1 MQRLINDAMDLIDVQ
16 EKLGVTIYDGDFSF
30 DNIVNSISV
39 IQESMGIAGT
49 TSKEAAATI
58 EGSIGSAKAAWENWI
73 AELGK
78 DDADME
84 SRTQELVESVAAA
97 ARNIIPRVI
106 KIGGEVLEQLPQ
118 LVVQAKE
125 TLKAEVLPALD
136 EVTGGAASKI
146 FDALERIGG
155 KVADTAGR
163 LWDKLKPVLDKLM
176 PILEKLGEIVL
187 PVIEG
192 AIDAVGWA
200 LDGLISIFDWVID
213 RISDLL
219 GWFDDLGKAISNAGS
234 ALTGQFTNNS
244 SVPSTRP
251 FALGGTVTSPTT
263 ALIGEAGYAETVI
276 PNTEWGIAP
285 LARALSRSMG
295 SGSASPVVNISIARV
310 ENNRDQDIYD
320 LAHQIGSLTTLS
332 LKTQGFGEPL

>member
-1 MQRLINDAMDLIDVQ
+1 MQRLIEDASKLTEAQ
-16 EKLGVTIYDGDFSF
+16 EKLGVSVSADNMDFG
-30 DNIVNSISV
+30 NIINAISV

-49 TSKEAAATI
+49 TSREAAATI

-78 DDADME
+78 DNGDME
-84 SRTQELVESVAAA
+84 ARTQELVESVAAA
-97 ARNIIPRVI
+97 ARNIVPRVI
-106 KIGGEVLEQLPQ
+106 QIGGEVLEQLPNLILQ
-118 LVVQAKE
+118 VKD
-125 TLKAEVLPALD
+125 TLKAEVLPMLD

-146 FDALERIGG
+146 FNALERIGG

-219 GWFDDLGKAISNAGS
+219 KWFDDLGKAISNAGD
-234 ALTGQFTNNS
+234 ALTGQFTNS
-244 SVPSTRP
+244 SVPSARP

-276 PNTEWGIAP
+276 PNTEWGVAP

-295 SGSASPVVNISIARV
+295 AMDVAPVVNVRIDRV
-310 ENNRDQDIYD
+310 ENRRDQDIYD

-332 LKTQGFGEPL
+332 LKSQGYGEPL

>member
-84 SRTQELVESVAAA
+84 ARTQELVESVAAA

-163 LWDKLKPVLDKLM
+163 QWEKLKPVLDKLM

-234 ALTGQFTNNS
+234 VLTGQFTNNS

-285 LARALSRSMG
+285 LARALARSMQPAG
-295 SGSASPVVNISIARV
+295 SVPEVKVYIERV

>member
-1 MQRLINDAMDLIDVQ
+1 MERLINDAMDLVDVQ
-16 EKLGVTIYDGDFSF
+16 EKLGVTIYDGDLSF
-30 DNIVNSISV
+30 DNVVNAISV

-49 TSKEAAATI
+49 TSREAAATI

-73 AELGK
+73 TELGK

-84 SRTQELVESVAAA
+84 TRTQELVESVAAA
-97 ARNIIPRVI
+97 ARNIVPRVI
-106 KIGGEVLEQLPQ
+106 EIGGEVLKQLPQ
-118 LVVQAKE
+118 LIAQAKDV
-125 TLKAEVLPALD
+125 LKSEVLPALD
-136 EVTGGAASKI
+136 EVTGGAASKV
-146 FDALERIGG
+146 FDAVERIGG
-155 KVADTAGR
+155 KV
-163 LWDKLKPVLDKLM
+163 WDNLKPLLDKLM
-176 PILEKLGEIVL
+176 PVLEKLGEIVL

-192 AIDAVGWA
+192 AIDAVSWA

-219 GWFDDLGKAISNAGS
+219 GWFEDLGKAISGAGD

-285 LARALSRSMG
+285 LARALARSMQTVG
-295 SGSASPVVNISIARV
+295 SVPEVKVFIDKV